1 MRFSLV
7 SLALASVVSACNA
20 NANATDY
27 TTIKTKTGVYT
38 GLIDPKYPQTK
49 QFRSIAFA
57 EPPIQARRWLPPQKL
72 PHSTKHHNATSLP
85 PSCPQFISSIPS
97 LLSTY
102 FAKGAMINTGTQNS
116 TSGLVGATTSEDCL
130 YLSIWTPLSA
140 TPTSNLP
147 VLVFLPGGGFTTGG
161 IDSGYYD
168 PAAWIERSQSHI
180 VVTINYR
187 LNIFG
192 FPNAPG
198 LEEQNLG
205 ILDQRMALEWVRD
218 NIRGFG
224 GDAEAITQ
232 WGQSAGAMSTDVHAY
247 AWHGDPIARG
257 YFLMSGTV
265 FSAAAVEDGTFRNFT
280 FVAEGLGCDVGTG
293 NVALLE
299 CMRDVPFEEISNFV
313 GRYADSGVTPALSFA
328 PVVDE
333 RVVFSDY
340 LGRAK
345 AGKMA
350 RIPTIISYTANEA
363 SSLVPFPA
371 QNLSVGF
378 PQEVIL
384 AIELQSFICPAFT
397 STLERN
403 EASVPVYRYQY
414 AGRYPNLNPLVWT
427 GAWHGEDIPMVFG
440 TYGLVEGVGD
450 VPEFEVETSR
460 AMQEHILAFMKNPYH
475 GPEELG
481 WNALDA
487 RGARTGKVI
496 RFGAGG
502 KAVQYVDSLELDG
515 VCQGL
520 GNYDAFP

>member
-7 SLALASVVSACNA
+7 SLALASVVRACNA

-102 FAKGAMINTGTQNS
+102 FANGAMINTGTQNS

-187 LNIFG
+187 LNIFA

-205 ILDQRMALEWVRD
+205 ILDQRMALEW
-218 NIRGFG
+218 
-224 GDAEAITQ
+224 
-232 WGQSAGAMSTDVHAY
+232 
-247 AWHGDPIARG
+247 
-257 YFLMSGTV
+257 
-265 FSAAAVEDGTFRNFT
+265 
-280 FVAEGLGCDVGTG
+280 
-293 NVALLE
+293 
-299 CMRDVPFEEISNFV
+299 
-313 GRYADSGVTPALSFA
+313 
-328 PVVDE
+328 
-333 RVVFSDY
+333 
-340 LGRAK
+340 
-345 AGKMA
+345 
-350 RIPTIISYTANEA
+350 
-363 SSLVPFPA
+363 
-371 QNLSVGF
+371 
-378 PQEVIL
+378 
-384 AIELQSFICPAFT
+384 
-397 STLERN
+397 
-403 EASVPVYRYQY
+403 
-414 AGRYPNLNPLVWT
+414 
-427 GAWHGEDIPMVFG
+427 
-440 TYGLVEGVGD
+440 
-450 VPEFEVETSR
+450 
-460 AMQEHILAFMKNPYH
+460 NPYH

-487 RGARTGKVI
+487 RGARTDSATELQRTSVTRLRSQNATTDDAVNSPSSPANWTVANDLPTMAVKQGAQKFVKYTLEPQGVWSKVKNFLAI
-496 RFGAGG
+496 DAGRSSG
-502 KAVQYVDSLELDG
+502 VPMNATFRNPTPAAYDPKGYDDPVTVPAADIAENPYWKRDVRRRYPQLSTVTQADAVALLEVGSAAAPKQELIGEAGSKQLVAAQEEGIKGLAVAFEKNTGLAKDVLGPGGLPPLPSGMGSSPLGEKRYEIDTTHGFPEQYP
-515 VCQGL
+515 CRQ
-520 GNYDAFP
+520 FQ